1 MTRRP
6 KSFSV
11 VARRQPVFRGGVDR
25 PPSDRFHRR
34 YGDLVVTHRDLGM
47 WFGDVEP
54 DELSLVGTHGGIS
67 PAEMLVPFGA
77 ARLSALA

>member
-1 MTRRP
+1 M
-6 KSFSV
+6 
-11 VARRQPVFRGGVDR
+11 
-25 PPSDRFHRR
+25 
-34 YGDLVVTHRDLGM
+34 VTHRDLGM